1 MTIIDQHF
9 KSRIQEELNFE
20 GQNMSIEIITHERND
35 SCIEQMLEETSV
47 KKFREFGLL
56 CKVKKLNVVFLPKE
70 QWNTY
75 LKQNVTRQQPGDLL
89 LSLSVHSPFPDMK
102 RSRAGARPPSPSCD

>member
-1 MTIIDQHF
+1 MTIIDQYF

-47 KKFREFGLL
+47 KNFREYRNSVAELS
-56 CKVKKLNVVFLPKE
+56 
-70 QWNTY
+70 
-75 LKQNVTRQQPGDLL
+75 TRHENHACL
-89 LSLSVHSPFPDMK
+89 
-102 RSRAGARPPSPSCD
+102 